1 MTATGAYCTMGEKTR
16 SEPATKGAADG
27 EPGAVLSGGELKENR
42 CSKGVPKL
50 LRADMRVAA
59 RVDSTGWRSANH

>member
-1 MTATGAYCTMGEKTR
+1 MTATGAYCAMGETTR
-16 SEPATKGAADG
+16 SELVNKGAAGG
-27 EPGAVLSGGELKENR
+27 ELGTALSGGELKENR